1 MPGAVSAQQA
11 PFKPIQIST
20 STGTTGYVPQVFG
33 SYPDNYIQWVATS
46 SLGIS
51 GGSGTNFLTQAGI
64 NLNQNTGSVLNVG
77 TINATSTSPAATS
90 TLHDTILAGT
100 IYSNTNHGNAY
111 PFDDGLSNWL
121 PVYGTVLTNEQN
133 LCSDFND
140 IQMTLNGQMTFS
152 AGQGTKSENCFKGSG
167 SESQLILSDGNS
179 GTGYASI
186 QTDDNTTELGIG
198 KNGVVTG
205 NIGEIYVGSAVTP
218 YITLASRDQTNST
231 SSIIVNGYEAGPAF
245 GGFGH
250 NFQIGAENNTSGRGG
265 NITLSPGTGST
276 GTGSVI
282 LNGALNGTST
292 ATSTLAGGLNI
303 TKGCYA
309 DNGSCV
315 GSGAVSSVS
324 NSDGTLTISPT
335 TGSVV
340 SSLALSKSN
349 VWTAGLTTFG
359 PAASSV
365 DGAER
370 LMVTDTGG
378 TDSDMTML
386 ISGTTANAFPLFNI
400 ANSTGTLTS
409 PGPTDFALNG
419 GTNGII
425 GGINFASYQAG
436 SWANTQAILADRNG
450 LNFITNNVDIGY
462 APQNLTPP
470 AMTISSST
478 QKVGM
483 GSTTPGTALSLG
495 NTGANT
501 INISTTGTSTWQ
513 SGAAGINLNAGC
525 YAIKGNCLTQNN
537 YGDTNVNSYINGS
550 STIPKTYTAN
560 IFTGAQTL
568 NGGLT
573 IASLNG
579 PLQANNGVVSATT
592 SVGVLYGGT
601 GLTSAPTFGNILVGN
616 ALGGY
621 TLTSTSSLG
630 IPPSATSTG
639 SWRNQTGTVSS
650 VNTYTPSASSTL
662 MIAISASIRTISA
675 GTLTI
680 TCTYTN
686 TDGVSS
692 TATFF
697 PMGLTVAGL
706 SSTGSPALTTLP
718 ITPLANTP
726 VTVAATFSGV
736 SINYDIDASILP
748 IGSATK

>member
-1 MPGAVSAQQA
+1 MKKIYTIIIALGLLTPGIAFAQ
-11 PFKPIQIST
+11 FKPFQLST
-20 STGTTGYVPQVFG
+20 TTALNGNVLQSQGTYPHNWNVWVSTTT
-33 SYPDNYIQWVATS
+33 
-46 SLGIS
+46 LGI
-51 GGSGTNFLTQAGI
+51 SGTNFLSQAGI

-77 TINATSTSPAATS
+77 TINATSTSPTATS
-90 TLHDTILAGT
+90 TLHNTILAGT

-140 IQMTLNGQMTFS
+140 IQMTLDGQVTIN

-167 SESQLILSDGNS
+167 SESTLILSDANS

-218 YITLASRDQTNST
+218 YITIASRDQLNST
-231 SSIIVNGYEAGPAF
+231 STIAINSSEAGLAF

-250 NFQIGAENNTSGRGG
+250 NLSFQAENNTSGKGG
-265 NITLSPGTGST
+265 NITLTPGTGST
-276 GTGSVI
+276 GNGSII
-282 LNGALNGTST
+282 LNGPLTGTST
-292 ATSTLAGGLNI
+292 ATSTLAGGINI

-309 DNGSCV
+309 VNG
-315 GSGAVSSVS
+315 
-324 NSDGTLTISPT
+324 T
-335 TGSVV
+335 
-340 SSLALSKSN
+340 
-349 VWTAGLTTFG
+349 
-359 PAASSV
+359 
-365 DGAER
+365 
-370 LMVTDTGG
+370 
-378 TDSDMTML
+378 
-386 ISGTTANAFPLFNI
+386 
-400 ANSTGTLTS
+400 
-409 PGPTDFALNG
+409 
-419 GTNGII
+419 
-425 GGINFASYQAG
+425 
-436 SWANTQAILADRNG
+436 
-450 LNFITNNVDIGY
+450 
-462 APQNLTPP
+462 
-470 AMTISSST
+470 
-478 QKVGM
+478 
-483 GSTTPGTALSLG
+483 
-495 NTGANT
+495 
-501 INISTTGTSTWQ
+501 
-513 SGAAGINLNAGC
+513 
-525 YAIKGNCLTQNN
+525 CLTQNN
-537 YGDTNVNSYINGS
+537 YGDTNVNSFINSS

-560 IFTGAQTL
+560 IFTSAQTL
-568 NGGLT
+568 NGSLT

-601 GLTSAPTFGNILVGN
+601 GLTSAPSFGNILVGN

-639 SWRNQTGTVSS
+639 SWRNQTGTVAS

-718 ITPLANTP
+718 ITPLGNTP